1 MTIKNTKIFFIFL
14 LLTSSIT
21 MFGQDSTKLLTNS
34 FQFENGIYQTFEDLK
49 ANKPTYDWDEVKT
62 FAHINREKKV
72 IQFDIIE
79 VIDSVNKL
87 FIELNQDNFWGI
99 CVEGIPYIRV
109 IDTMKKQVQ
118 FVELRTRG
126 KLCYYYYESFEIR
139 EVPMI
144 IYDPETQQPIWRQ
157 SVKNKMSVTVE
168 KILEFSNG
176 KSTVFNI
183 KNVKNLIVNDNKLL
197 NTLTDLTPAE
207 AEKKLFKMVLIYNDR
222 NKIYID

>member
-157 SVKNKMSVTVE
+157 SVKNKMSVTIE

>member
-1 MTIKNTKIFFIFL
+1 
-14 LLTSSIT
+14 